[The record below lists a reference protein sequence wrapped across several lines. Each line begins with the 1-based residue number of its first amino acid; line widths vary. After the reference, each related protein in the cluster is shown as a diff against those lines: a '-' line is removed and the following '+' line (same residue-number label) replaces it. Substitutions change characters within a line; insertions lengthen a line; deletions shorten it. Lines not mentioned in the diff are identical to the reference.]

1 VLYLSSSTLWTL
13 RGVFDSFVNALRCT
27 NKSILRVGLIR
38 APLYGAIQQQSFQ
51 LEPVVKALSMLR
63 INLLIADDVGLG
75 KTVETGM
82 IIQELILRGKTN
94 RILLCARR
102 SKPQQSVKM

>member
-1 VLYLSSSTLWTL
+1 
-13 RGVFDSFVNALRCT
+13 VFESFANALRRT
-27 NKSILRVGLIR
+27 NKSVLRVGLIR